1 MWANNTHSKK
11 LPIPTPGNM
20 WPVVIPGQG
29 RLMLKRET
37 PVLLG
42 NHAPKSNNPR
52 PPNIRLLYDID
63 TRKWLQRLS
72 RNLSRRTL
80 NPRNQEQLKN
90 KINTAF
96 LLWALEVL
104 QI

>member
-42 NHAPKSNNPR
+42 NHAPKSNNPW
-52 PPNIRLLYDID
+52 PPNIHLLYDID
-63 TRKWLQRLS
+63 TFHM
-72 RNLSRRTL
+72 TL
-80 NPRNQEQLKN
+80 TLESGFRDSLGTFLEGLLILEIKN
-90 KINTAF
+90 N
-96 LLWALEVL
+96 
-104 QI
+104 